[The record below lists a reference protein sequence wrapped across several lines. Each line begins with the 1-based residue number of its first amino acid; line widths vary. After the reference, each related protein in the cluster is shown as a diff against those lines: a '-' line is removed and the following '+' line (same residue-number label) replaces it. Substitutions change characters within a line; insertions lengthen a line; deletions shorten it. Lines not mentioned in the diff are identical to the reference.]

1 MGQILKDLQ
10 LPLNGKSL
18 EKQMNGDG
26 LSAQIDEKRIMEDVN
41 DSLKISLFMLS

>member
-18 EKQMNGDG
+18 KEQMNAAG
-26 LSAQIDEKRIMEDVN
+26 LLAQIDEKRIMEDVN

>member
-1 MGQILKDLQ
+1 
-10 LPLNGKSL
+10 
-18 EKQMNGDG
+18 MNGDG